1 MENYSRYALEHAF
14 ANDFKSPLFPVLAN
28 LYYENQEL
36 QRALKV
42 CKIGLKND
50 PNNYIGQYILSKT
63 YINLIF
69 LSLQSIIKIAKQL
82 NIKPNKPA

>member
-1 MENYSRYALEHAF
+1 MGKGKQISMENYSRYALEHAF

-63 YINLIF
+63 
-69 LSLQSIIKIAKQL
+69 
-82 NIKPNKPA
+82 